1 MPPVGSA
8 TRLHPVPAAIGET
21 SENALHAARAAR
33 RIAEEQDA
41 TAPRSAGRRG
51 STAEAA
57 PSPLSWLLV
66 SAAQYAGAAG
76 EGCSSP
82 LLEDIGERLGGL
94 EVKAVRRIEDEGVLP
109 D

>member
-1 MPPVGSA
+1 MRR
-8 TRLHPVPAAIGET
+8 RLAAQEAGEYGRGR
-21 SENALHAARAAR
+21 ALA
-33 RIAEEQDA
+33 
-41 TAPRSAGRRG
+41 S
-51 STAEAA
+51 
-57 PSPLSWLLV
+57 SWLLV

>member
-41 TAPRSAGRRG
+41 TAPRSAGGGGVRPR
-51 STAEAA
+51 
-57 PSPLSWLLV
+57 PRPRLL
-66 SAAQYAGAAG
+66 AG
-76 EGCSSP
+76 C
-82 LLEDIGERLGGL
+82 
-94 EVKAVRRIEDEGVLP
+94 
-109 D
+109 